1 MSNGAQRVPT
11 QADFDLERIISVLDE
26 AMTSDDPRVLECLR
40 NLMMIVALV
49 KPEVR
54 GEHHARRNGPLRQLF
69 EDMHELNRRLGQ
81 VEGELRSYQ
90 KSTIHDMEKRL
101 YEQQVAKTWITDST
115 TLPPRME
122 WKYNGPTTT

>member
-1 MSNGAQRVPT
+1 MKT
-11 QADFDLERIISVLDE
+11 QADFDLERMIDMLDE

-69 EDMHELNRRLGQ
+69 EDMKHLNRRLTK
-81 VEGELRSYQ
+81 VEEELTAQQSPSLNDY
-90 KSTIHDMEKRL
+90 KHL
-101 YEQQVAKTWITDST
+101 YEQQVAKTCISDST
-115 TLPPRME
+115 ALPPGLE
-122 WKYNGPTTT
+122 WKYNGKTTT

>member
-1 MSNGAQRVPT
+1 MSGASREKT
-11 QADFDLERIISVLDE
+11 QADFDLERMISVLDE

-40 NLMMIVALV
+40 NLMMIVSLV

-69 EDMHELNRRLGQ
+69 EDMHELNRRLAR
-81 VEGELRSYQ
+81 VEGELRSHQ
-90 KSTIHDMEKRL
+90 KISIHDMEKRL
-101 YEQQVAKTWITDST
+101 YEQQVNKTTAF
-115 TLPPRME
+115 PPDLQ